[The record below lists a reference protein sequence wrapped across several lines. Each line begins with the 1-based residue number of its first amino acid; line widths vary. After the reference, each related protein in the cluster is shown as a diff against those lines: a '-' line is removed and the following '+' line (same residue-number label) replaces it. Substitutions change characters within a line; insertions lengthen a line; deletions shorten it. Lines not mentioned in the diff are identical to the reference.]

1 MEDSLLVSLRSYQP
15 RPDRDPLEDFVTE
28 AFAWTLRAHP
38 PIGSQFLSEIDR
50 RADLPKGSVDED
62 GWEWDTQV
70 DLKEGRADMLAMGD
84 HRTYVYEH
92 KVGQTAKAK
101 QVDRYRRS
109 LTADEVVTVL
119 IMDAEWNYEGP
130 QSAEVEEPDL
140 CLTWPEVSK
149 ILEDKS
155 EELGTADRVD
165 DFRALLDHEGLG
177 PRERLSEPDLR
188 AVSRYQETIDHLTK
202 LIKEV
207 RLQQEEWEPVYDLL
221 PDPWGQNQPEKRWSG
236 TPPKYGRIAL
246 RLYEENNPNV
256 NFGLIIDP
264 DNIKFSLVD
273 RNLGP
278 DLAVF
283 LHVPYSALSRGQYN
297 ELVKSQAY
305 EDLRKRLAENSGA
318 EWTASAPRSTDPEIN
333 KHHPLALQRPL
344 ARVVRGTQSVE
355 DQRAEV
361 LDALKEGVELFL
373 KGGEMEKLRD
383 KMLRYREE
391 NQ

>member
-50 RADLPKGSVDED
+50 RADLPKGSVGED

-70 DLKEGRADMLAMGD
+70 DVGEGRADMLAIGD
-84 HRTYVYEH
+84 HRTYVFEH

-119 IMDAEWNYEGP
+119 IMDAKWNYEGP
-130 QSAEVEEPDL
+130 QSADVEDPDL
-140 CLTWPEVSK
+140 RLTWAEVSK
-149 ILEDKS
+149 ILGDKS
-155 EELGTADRVD
+155 DELETADRID

-177 PRERLSEPDLR
+177 PRKPLGEPDLR
-188 AVSRYQETIDHLTK
+188 AVPRYKETIDHLTK
-202 LIKEV
+202 LMKEV
-207 RLQQEEWEPVYDLL
+207 RLQKEEWESVYDLL
-221 PDPWGQNQPEKRWSG
+221 DDPSGQSQPKKRWSG
-236 TPPKYGRIAL
+236 TPPRYGRIAL
-246 RLYEENNPNV
+246 RLYQDYNPNI

-264 DNIKFSLVD
+264 ENIRTTLVD

-283 LHVPYSALSRGQYN
+283 LHVPYGALPRGQYN
-297 ELVKSQAY
+297 ELVNSQAY
-305 EDLRKRLAENSGA
+305 EDLRKRLAENSRA
-318 EWTASAPRSTDPEIN
+318 EWTAFAPKGTDPGIN
-333 KHHPLALQRPL
+333 KHHPLVLQRPL
-344 ARVVRGTQSVE
+344 AHVLRGTQSVE

-373 KGGEMEKLRD
+373 KGREMEKLRE

>member
-38 PIGSQFLSEIDR
+38 SVGHQFLSEIDQ
-50 RADLPKGSVDED
+50 RANLSEASEGED
-62 GWEWDTQV
+62 GWDWSTQFDV
-70 DLKEGRADMLAMGD
+70 GEGRVDMLAMRD
-84 HRTYVYEH
+84 HRTYVFEH

-109 LTADEVVTVL
+109 LSADEVVTVL

-130 QSAEVEEPDL
+130 QSPAVEEPDL

-149 ILEDKS
+149 ILGDKS
-155 EELGTADRVD
+155 EELENADRID

-188 AVSRYQETIDHLTK
+188 AVPQYQETIDHLTK

-221 PDPWGQNQPEKRWSG
+221 PDPWGQNQPEERWSG
-236 TPPKYGRIAL
+236 TPPTYGRIAL
-246 RLYEENNPNV
+246 RLYNENNPNV

-264 DNIKFSLVD
+264 DNIKTSLVD

-278 DLAVF
+278 DLAVY
-283 LHVPYSALSRGQYN
+283 LHVPYSSLARGQYN
-297 ELVKSQAY
+297 ELVNSQAY
-305 EDLRKRLAENSGA
+305 GDLRKRLAENSGS
-318 EWTASAPRSTDPEIN
+318 EWTAFAPKGTDPGIN
-333 KHHPLALQRPL
+333 KHHPLVLQRPL
-344 ARVVRGTQSVE
+344 AHVLRDTQSVG
-355 DQRAEV
+355 DQRMKV
-361 LDALKEGVELFL
+361 LDALREGVELFL